1 MDRLV
6 DIMNGTGF
14 KNGRSRNVELIN
26 HPHHRHTIELF
37 GILRIFESWKKQTKG
52 KPTRFITWQTY
63 EDLQWMVFGMA
74 VHGRCYLKKD
84 RSETMHQGRGGSDV
98 CEHLF
103 SQIRYINSNPNMQQ
117 GREGISK
124 ASSQLGMHN

>member
-1 MDRLV
+1 
-6 DIMNGTGF
+6 
-14 KNGRSRNVELIN
+14 
-26 HPHHRHTIELF
+26 
-37 GILRIFESWKKQTKG
+37 
-52 KPTRFITWQTY
+52 
-63 EDLQWMVFGMA
+63 MVFGMA
-74 VHGRCYLKKD
+74 AHGSCYLKED

-124 ASSQLGMHN
+124 ASSQLGMHNQSIQDDDKGNSGTAQSETTAKDLLVPVPKKKRKRDNYEIINNT